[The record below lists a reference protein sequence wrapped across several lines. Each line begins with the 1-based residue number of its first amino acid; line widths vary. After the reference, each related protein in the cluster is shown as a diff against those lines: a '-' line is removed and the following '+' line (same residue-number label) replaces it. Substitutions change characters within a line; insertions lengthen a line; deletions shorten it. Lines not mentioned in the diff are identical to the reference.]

1 MKYSKLIEKLEYL
14 KAISEEKDPEIVV
27 VDNIEG
33 DVFMI
38 SCISPAEGIDDERA
52 IGIYYE

>member
-1 MKYSKLIEKLEYL
+1 MRYSKLIEELEYW
-14 KAISEEKDPEIVV
+14 KAISEEEDPEIVI

-52 IGIYYE
+52 IGICYE